1 MSTPAPSQSGG
12 LGGDHPPAA
21 FIPHIRSDLS
31 VILKTMEDHGARGIP
46 IPERLVQAAVAAA
59 AQALGSQ
66 SERVRAAGLRFIHG
80 ALALNLDR
88 VVNADKI
95 ARLDGGL
102 PTERQEVVGD
112 VKLDLIDAARRDREI
127 LGALMDR
134 ADREDA
140 ARALPKPAT
149 EPEPS
154 EPDGDA

>member
-102 PTERQEVVGD
+102 PTERQEVVRDTGMD
-112 VKLDLIDAARRDREI
+112 VIDMATKDP
-127 LGALMDR
+127 ALM
-134 ADREDA
+134 
-140 ARALPKPAT
+140 RALLDAVRKPKAPAPD
-149 EPEPS
+149 EP
-154 EPDGDA
+154 A